1 MLFTTCI
8 CHTEN
13 EINELSQQDQ
23 VAFPGM
29 EEALFSTKAYNDS
42 LASHFNDT
50 GFSQD
55 SMCYLYDE
63 QYHLHNSLFYMYHNN
78 YSHGK

>member
-1 MLFTTCI
+1 
-8 CHTEN
+8 
-13 EINELSQQDQ
+13 
-23 VAFPGM
+23 M

-55 SMCYLYDE
+55 SMCYFYDE